1 MFNPEKE
8 FHFVNSKDKSESE
21 IKQKKG
27 SDRSLPET
35 TPEASSSESD

>member
-8 FHFVNSKDKSESE
+8 FHLVNSKDKSESE

-27 SDRSLPET
+27 SDISLSET